1 MSTRKLIAVVIGA
14 QTQTGGTDDERRFSD
29 AGFILKTTDTTRPN
43 QIFRGVILPGD
54 IDLSLDVGCVFWGNK
69 STFNFGA
76 IDINNAARE
85 FDVFKDV
92 LMQDRTIE
100 VRVGDPLTNW
110 ASWVTEYVGVV
121 DNVEFLGDVCR
132 INVASAEALLDRPL
146 NAAVYSTSANASII
160 GKTVPF
166 GIGAPLNVP
175 ALARVPATLHYDTG
189 GETALVRDNGV
200 ALTITTQWTSN
211 ATGFQM
217 LVQPAGRITADM
229 SQTANSIENDI
240 ESFYLQG
247 FIEVL
252 LEKLGLD
259 GGLYDDT
266 GSPSALNY
274 KFAYHASQPV
284 TAAQVMNGLA
294 QSIGGF
300 WWFDAL
306 GKLRIRQ
313 LVAPAAT
320 ADLVIPATWFSLGAE
335 INSPPD
341 LMPGYSDTCLGQRNW
356 HVNGPTEIA
365 NSLTSPTLLQI
376 ALDLQAEYRISKIS
390 AASAGTNANEKE
402 KEKNDGA
409 RVNSKY
415 PGIGTYLMIAA
426 DIQAEATR
434 WGTLRNTTR
443 RFYDLPLIA
452 NSSVLA
458 LQIGQTV
465 EVTAPGTPAPLGLTA
480 KKLVVIGW
488 KRNIRASET
497 ILKAWG

>member
-1 MSTRKLIAVVIGA
+1 MSARKVIAVVIGE

-29 AGFILKTTDTTRPN
+29 AGFILKMTDPDRPN
-43 QIFRGVILPGD
+43 EIFRGVILPGE
-54 IDLSLDVGCVFWGNK
+54 IDLSLEVGCVFWGNK

-85 FDVFKDV
+85 FDAFASV

-100 VRVGDPLTNW
+100 VRVGDPLDDW
-110 ASWVTEYVGVV
+110 ADWVIEYTGVV
-121 DNVEFLGDVCR
+121 DNVEFLGDICR

-160 GKTVPF
+160 GKTVPY

-175 ALARVPATLHYDTG
+175 ALARVPATLHYDIG
-189 GETALVRDNGV
+189 YDAALVRDNGV
-200 ALTITTQWTSN
+200 ALTVTTQWTAN
-211 ATGFQM
+211 GTGFQL
-217 LVQPAGRITADM
+217 LVQPEGRITADM
-229 SQTANSIENDI
+229 VRTPDSVETTTRSHYI
-240 ESFYLQG
+240 QG

-266 GSPSALNY
+266 DSPSALGY
-274 KFAYHASQPV
+274 KYAFHATQPI
-284 TAAQVMNGLA
+284 TAANVMNGLA

-313 LVAPAAT
+313 LVAPAGT
-320 ADLVIPATWFSLGAE
+320 ADLVIPTTWFSLGAA

-376 ALDLQAEYRISKIS
+376 ALDLQADYRISKIS
-390 AASAGTNANEKE
+390 AASAGSNANEKE

-409 RVNSKY
+409 RVNGKY
-415 PGIGTYLMIAA
+415 PGIGTYLTEAA

-434 WGTLRNTTR
+434 WGTLRNTAR

-452 NSSVLA
+452 HASVLA

-497 ILKAWG
+497 ILKCWG